1 MAEGNPPA
9 GALVVA
15 RRDGAPWR
23 EHDYRTGTAAPSA
36 RSLPRRASR
45 TPSPYDLRHTD
56 ASLRLAELRLSLQ
69 EIAEEM
75 GHSVQVLAETCAHVI
90 AEPRGT
96 GPIDPDALI
105 EAARRHRHNAPGN
118 REDTERVDAGSARP
132 HDVQGKATPRPGGAN
147 AQKRPKNVS
156 GRANSSKPTGG
167 LEPPTPSLREPSAED
182 LESEGG
188 ANPR

>member
-147 AQKRPKNVS
+147 AQKTPQERLRS
-156 GRANSSKPTGG
+156 GQFLEADGGTRTPDPIITRAVCGG
-167 LEPPTPSLREPSAED
+167 SRVRRR
-182 LESEGG
+182 G
-188 ANPR
+188 